1 MTPPKAFIPM
11 VYLSSPLEKKSV
23 EIVPFLNEHK
33 KITVDVKQV
42 NKYSLYFITIF
53 LKLKI
58 LNQNQ

>member
-11 VYLSSPLEKKSV
+11 VYLSSPLEKESAKIIS
-23 EIVPFLNEHK
+23 FLNEHK
-33 KITVDVKQV
+33 KITIDVKQV

-53 LKLKI
+53 LQLKI